1 MQVQPRD
8 RRAKG
13 KTGHLTTVA
22 TPMKVRKAVIPVA
35 GLGTRFLP
43 ATKTVPKELLPIVDV
58 PSIQYVVQE
67 AVDAGIQEIIFVT
80 GRGKDGI
87 EDHFDEAPELEQ
99 ILAERGQTEMVAMLR
114 RIAEMTEVVS
124 VRQKKPLGLGH
135 AVLCARDLVGNE
147 PFAVMLA
154 DDLIDSEVPC
164 IRQLLE
170 IFEEKKESVIA
181 LMKVPEE
188 EVHRYGVIRGKEVN
202 KGLYQVEATVE
213 KPPAR
218 EAPSRMAIIGRYILR
233 PEIFAILENLPAGKG
248 GEIQLTD
255 GLSQLVQDRK
265 VFGCEFQGERY
276 DIGDKLGFVRATVA
290 YALKRSDLRD
300 RVVEYL
306 RTTIS

>member
-1 MQVQPRD
+1 
-8 RRAKG
+8 
-13 KTGHLTTVA
+13 
-22 TPMKVRKAVIPVA
+22 MKVRKAVIPVA

-154 DDLIDSEVPC
+154 DDVIDSEIPC

-218 EAPSRMAIIGRYILR
+218 EAPSSMAIIGRYILR
-233 PEIFAILENLPAGKG
+233 PEIFAILESLPSGKG

-255 GLSQLVQDRK
+255 GLSRLVQDRK

-290 YALKRSDLRD
+290 YALKRPDLRD
-300 RVVEYL
+300 RVIEYL

>member
-1 MQVQPRD
+1 
-8 RRAKG
+8 
-13 KTGHLTTVA
+13 
-22 TPMKVRKAVIPVA
+22 MKLRKAVIPVA

-67 AVDAGIQEIIFVT
+67 AVDAGIEEIIFVT

-99 ILAERGQTEMVAMLR
+99 VLADRGNDEMVKVLR

-154 DDLIDSEVPC
+154 DDLIDSATPC
-164 IRQLLE
+164 IRQLLD
-170 IFEEKKESVIA
+170 IFQSTNESVIA
-181 LMKVPEE
+181 LMEVPQT
-188 EVHRYGVIRGKEVN
+188 EVHQYGVIKGKVMKERLYEVD
-202 KGLYQVEATVE
+202 GMVE
-213 KPPAR
+213 KPPAKD
-218 EAPSRMAIIGRYILR
+218 APSRMAIIGRYVLR
-233 PEIFAILENLPAGKG
+233 PEIFSILQNLPSGKG

-255 GLSQLVQDRK
+255 GLAQLLRERK
-265 VFGCEFQGERY
+265 IYGCEFSGDRY
-276 DIGDKLGFVRATVA
+276 DIGDKFGFVRATVA
-290 YALKRSDLRD
+290 YALKRADLRD
-300 RVVEYL
+300 KVLEYL
-306 RTTIS
+306 KSAKY

>member
-1 MQVQPRD
+1 
-8 RRAKG
+8 
-13 KTGHLTTVA
+13 
-22 TPMKVRKAVIPVA
+22 MKLRKAVIPVA

-67 AVDAGIQEIIFVT
+67 AVDAGIEEIIFVT

-99 ILAERGQTEMVAMLR
+99 VLADRGNDEMVKVLR

-154 DDLIDSEVPC
+154 DDLIDSATPC
-164 IRQLLE
+164 IRQLLD
-170 IFEEKKESVIA
+170 IFQSTNESVIA
-181 LMKVPEE
+181 LMEVPQT
-188 EVHRYGVIRGKEVN
+188 EVHQYGVIKGKVMKERLYEVE
-202 KGLYQVEATVE
+202 GMVE
-213 KPPAR
+213 KPPAKD
-218 EAPSRMAIIGRYILR
+218 APSRMAIIGRYVLR
-233 PEIFAILENLPAGKG
+233 PEIFSILQNLPSGKG

-255 GLSQLVQDRK
+255 GLAHLLRERK
-265 VFGCEFQGERY
+265 IYGCEFSGDRY
-276 DIGDKLGFVRATVA
+276 DIGDKFGFVRATVA
-290 YALKRSDLRD
+290 YALKRPDLRD
-300 RVVEYL
+300 KVLEYL
-306 RTTIS
+306 KSAKY

>member
-1 MQVQPRD
+1 
-8 RRAKG
+8 
-13 KTGHLTTVA
+13 
-22 TPMKVRKAVIPVA
+22 MKVRKAVIPVA

-43 ATKTVPKELLPIVDV
+43 ATKTVPKELLPIVDI

-99 ILAERGQTEMVAMLR
+99 VLAERGHTEMIEMLR

-135 AVLCARDLVGNE
+135 AVLCARDLVGDE

-154 DDLIDSEVPC
+154 DDLIDSDTPC
-164 IRQLLE
+164 IRQLLD
-170 IFEEKKESVIA
+170 IFEDKKESVIA
-181 LMKVPEE
+181 LMEVLPEE
-188 EVHRYGVIRGKEVN
+188 VQQYGVIEGQEIEKR
-202 KGLYQVEATVE
+202 LYQIQATVE
-213 KPPAR
+213 KPPAK

-233 PEIFAILENLPAGKG
+233 PEIFSILQKQPPGRG

-255 GLSQLVQDRK
+255 GLAQLVRERQ
-265 VFGCEFQGERY
+265 VFGCQFLGDRY
-276 DIGDKLGFVRATVA
+276 DIGDKFGFVRATVA
-290 YALKRSDLRD
+290 YALKRPDLKTKVKD
-300 RVVEYL
+300 YLKSVVH
-306 RTTIS
+306 